1 MNLQDM
7 FDNQSPHEFIKYRK
21 RKQDSEWIAK
31 RCVDKIFWK
40 GKSIRQWQEL
50 TGGHDGE
57 IQKHIANG
65 TMEQYDKYRKFMGLP
80 SIRNAFNI
88 KQIMTPKG
96 IMTYAEAKL
105 VFGYSQSETIRNRV
119 RSNKEKYSEWYEITK
134 LEK

>member
-7 FDNQSPHEFIKYRK
+7 FDNALPREFIKYVG

-31 RCVDKIFWK
+31 KNCPKIFWK
-40 GKSIRQWQEL
+40 DKSIKQWEEL
-50 TGGHDGE
+50 TGGTAGE

-65 TMEQYDKYRKFMGLP
+65 TMEQYGKYRKFMGLP
-80 SIRNAFNI
+80 SIRNAVNI

-105 VFGYSQSETIRNRV
+105 VFGYSQAETIRNRV
-119 RSNKEKYSEWYEITK
+119 RSNKEKYSGWYEITK
-134 LEK
+134 RG